1 MKETFV
7 KKLQNSFLG
16 KSIARLNK
24 KTAALIS
31 IALGGMVTTTA
42 SAVTAPAA
50 GSFAYDLYDVG
61 VNLILNG
68 APGFIA
74 GMGSVIWAATKIQ
87 QDWKLAA
94 LGILGGSA
102 LLKADDITASLG
114 VII

>member
-7 KKLQNSFLG
+7 TRLQKTFLG
-16 KSIARLNK
+16 KSMSRLSK
-24 KTAALIS
+24 KSAVLFS
-31 IALGGMVTTTA
+31 IALGGLFATTA
-42 SAVTAPAA
+42 SAVTAPAV

-74 GMGSVIWAATKIQ
+74 GMGSVIWSATKIQ
-87 QDWKLAA
+87 QDWKMAG

-102 LLKADDITASLG
+102 LLKADDITTSLG